1 MLTQPLPTLIP
12 APADDRIQ
20 AGPVYYCF
28 VCGAQADGLVPWP
41 VNPFNLCLLD
51 EWAAHIGYMVR
62 PCGCR
67 GQGRVARLDDCITP
81 LELPN
86 DRSKPYPQMV
96 EENARAVR
104 AALKFI
110 AQQVP
115 DGQRPVD
122 PPTRIVRQLLAGL
135 ISPAR
140 AIEAIRALTLREA
153 AKREPVARA
162 ETDQGAYR

>member
-1 MLTQPLPTLIP
+1 MLTQSLPLLASAPTP
-12 APADDRIQ
+12 DRIQ
-20 AGPVYYCF
+20 IGPVYHCF
-28 VCGAQADGLVPWP
+28 VCGAQAAGLVPWP
-41 VNPFNLCLLD
+41 VNPFNPCPLD

-62 PCGCR
+62 PCGCQ

-96 EENARAVR
+96 EENAQAVR

-115 DGQRPVD
+115 EEQRSVD
-122 PPTRIVRQLLAGL
+122 LPTRIVLQLLAGL

-140 AIEAIRALTLREA
+140 AIEAIRALALREA

-162 ETDQGAYR
+162 ETDQGA